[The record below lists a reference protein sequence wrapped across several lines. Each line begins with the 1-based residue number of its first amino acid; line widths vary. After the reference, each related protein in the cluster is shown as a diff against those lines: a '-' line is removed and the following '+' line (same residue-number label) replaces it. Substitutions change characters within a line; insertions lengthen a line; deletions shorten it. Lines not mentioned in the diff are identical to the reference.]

1 MSRDIQLEDIRTPPE
16 TAPTPA
22 ATPSLDRWPAVLD
35 RSGRPLPGDPIDV
48 RDLVRLPSNARRE
61 PVQVGEL
68 ISHLRASEVH
78 TLTAVGTFRTLFARD
93 LEHYATER
101 TRKADV
107 RSLHEQGLIVRRRLV
122 ITGESKPLDVLTLTS
137 AGKELLEHH
146 RLVNVE
152 KQQFYAGFVRPRELR
167 HDASLYRVVAAE
179 RKKIQSAG
187 GKITRVI
194 LDHEFKNRLYTNSE
208 EANTLQLNVLNGHV
222 QLPDARVEYENA
234 AGERAHIDLE
244 LVTEHYHAAHLLGN
258 AQRDSRSTAS
268 AVHAPAGPA
277 ALRTTLII
285 WRASCDDRSFSHP
298 PGLWLHAETGTI
310 HRPRRRT
317 QRLFPS
323 SPVAQIR

>member
-1 MSRDIQLEDIRTPPE
+1 MSRDNQLEDIRTPPE
-16 TAPTPA
+16 TAAPLP
-22 ATPSLDRWPAVLD
+22 ATPSLDRSLAVFD
-35 RSGRPLPGDPIDV
+35 RSGRPLSGDPIDV
-48 RDLVRLPSNARRE
+48 RVLVQLPSNARRE

-68 ISHLRASEVH
+68 VYHLRAFEAH

-93 LEHYATER
+93 LEHYAREH

-107 RSLHEQGLIVRRRLV
+107 RSLHEQGLIVRRRLA
-122 ITGESKPLDVLTLTS
+122 IKGESKPLDVLALTS

-152 KQQFYAGFVRPRELR
+152 KQQQFYAGFVRPRELR

-179 RKKIQSAG
+179 RNKIESAG

-244 LVTEHYHAAHLLGN
+244 LVTEHYHAAHLSGKRAAGFTLYRIGG
-258 AQRDSRSTAS
+258 SRSGRSGGTPCDPHHVES
-268 AVHAPAGPA
+268 I
-277 ALRTTLII
+277 LR
-285 WRASCDDRSFSHP
+285 
-298 PGLWLHAETGTI
+298 
-310 HRPRRRT
+310 
-317 QRLFPS
+317 
-323 SPVAQIR
+323 